1 MCKLIGIL
9 YAIIRWDRFRDLLIR
24 RHLGDCPRCGQA
36 GVAASGWAGRV
47 RPPDWVSRE
56 ASLWPEVERLMAGRA
71 AAETAPPPVLRQ
83 RPWLK
88 LAVATG
94 GTVAVAVLALLLGR
108 RLPEPD
114 IAAPLLVQAPRI
126 EILSAE
132 IEGLPARA
140 SLFQTERASFIWFSR
155 TPR

>member
-9 YAIIRWDRFRDLLIR
+9 YAIIRWDRFRDFLIR
-24 RHLGDCPRCGQA
+24 KHLDACPRCGQA
-36 GVAASGWAGRV
+36 GAEASGWAGRV

-56 ASLWPEVERLMAGRA
+56 ASLWPEVERMMAGRA
-71 AAETAPPPVLRQ
+71 ADAPRPVPHE
-83 RPWLK
+83 RPWPK

-94 GTVAVAVLALLLGR
+94 GVLAVAALALLLGR

-114 IAAPLLVQAPRI
+114 IAVPFLVQAPRI

-140 SLFQTERASFIWFSR
+140 SLYQTERASFIWFSR